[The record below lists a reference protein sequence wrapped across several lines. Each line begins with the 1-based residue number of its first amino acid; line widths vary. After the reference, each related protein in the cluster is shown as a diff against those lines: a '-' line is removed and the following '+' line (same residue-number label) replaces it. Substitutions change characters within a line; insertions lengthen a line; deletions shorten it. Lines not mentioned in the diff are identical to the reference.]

1 MVLPARHLLCWAG
14 VLKRGNS
21 MTDQELAKI
30 ANEVRR
36 GIVTGVHAAKS
47 GHPGGSL
54 GAADIMTYLY
64 FEEMDVDP
72 ANPNRAEHD
81 RFVLSK
87 GHCAPALYAVLAERG
102 FFPKEELE
110 TLRHIGSRLQG
121 HPNMNDTP
129 GIDMSTGSLG
139 QGISAAVGMALAAKH
154 WGDSYRVYTLL
165 GDGECEE
172 GQVWEAAMFAGNH
185 ALDNLVAVVDH
196 NGLQIDGTI
205 DEVNSAMPLAEKFR
219 AFKWHV
225 IELADGNDMAQIA
238 AAFAEA
244 RKVSGSPVAI
254 IAETVKGKGVSFME
268 NQVGWH
274 GKAPNDE
281 QFEQAIAELAAAGEE
296 L

>member
-1 MVLPARHLLCWAG
+1 MVLPAQHLLCRVG

-72 ANPNRAEHD
+72 ANPSRAEHD

-129 GIDMSTGSLG
+129 GVDMSTGSLG

-185 ALDNLVAVVDH
+185 DLDNLVAIVDH
-196 NGLQIDGTI
+196 NGLQIDGSI
-205 DEVNSAMPLAEKFR
+205 DEVNSAMPLADKFR

-244 RKVSGSPVAI
+244 RKVSASPVAI

-274 GKAPNDE
+274 GKAPNEE
-281 QFEQAIAELAAAGEE
+281 QRQQALKELED
-296 L
+296 

>member
-1 MVLPARHLLCWAG
+1 MVLPAQHLLCRAG

-21 MTDQELAKI
+21 MTNQELAKV
-30 ANEVRR
+30 ANEVRK
-36 GIVTGVHAAKS
+36 GVVTAVYAAKS

-64 FEEMDVDP
+64 FEEMDVGP
-72 ANPNRAEHD
+72 SNPSRAERD

-129 GIDMSTGSLG
+129 GVDMSTGSLG

-185 ALDNLVAVVDH
+185 DLDNLVAIVDH
-196 NGLQIDGTI
+196 NGLQIDGSI
-205 DEVNSAMPLAEKFR
+205 DEVNSAMPLADKFR

-244 RKVSGSPVAI
+244 REVDGAPVAI
-254 IAETVKGKGVSFME
+254 IAEAVKGKGVSYME

-281 QFEQAIAELAAAGEE
+281 QFEQAMTELAAAGEE

>member
-1 MVLPARHLLCWAG
+1 MVLPAQHLLCRAS

-54 GAADIMTYLY
+54 GSADIMTYLY

-72 ANPNRAEHD
+72 ANPSRADSD

-129 GIDMSTGSLG
+129 GVDMSTGSLG

-185 ALDNLVAVVDH
+185 DLDNLVAIVDH
-196 NGLQIDGTI
+196 NGLQIDGSI
-205 DEVNSAMPLAEKFR
+205 DEVNSAMPLADKFR
-219 AFKWHV
+219 TFKWHV

-244 RKVSGSPVAI
+244 RKVSDSPVAI

-281 QFEQAIAELAAAGEE
+281 QFEQAMAELAAAGEE